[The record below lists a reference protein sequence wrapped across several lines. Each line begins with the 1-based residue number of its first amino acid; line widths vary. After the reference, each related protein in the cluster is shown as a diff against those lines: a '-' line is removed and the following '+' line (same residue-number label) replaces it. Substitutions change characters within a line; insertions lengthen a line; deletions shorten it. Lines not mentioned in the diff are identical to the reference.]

1 MSMRSRLWKDQDWET
16 SYIKTNYQNQE
27 VIDRLLYLYGE
38 YESKVIRHFPV
49 MDTVRDLYY
58 LYHTKMTYDEWVKEE
73 DKRKKNVRCKKVLWN
88 ERRL

>member
-16 SYIKTNYQNQE
+16 PYIKTNYQNQE

-58 LYHTKMTYDEWVKEE
+58 LYHTQMTYDEWVKVQ
-73 DKRKKNVRCKKVLWN
+73 KQKQKV
-88 ERRL
+88 